1 MKTKNILI
9 SWTRPPVCGT
19 ADGIAVEA
27 VAIGPSSHHGSEAP
41 GQPAVRRR
49 DALRERCHW
58 T

>member
-9 SWTRPPVCGT
+9 SWTRLPVCGT

-27 VAIGPSSHHGSEAP
+27 VAIGPLSHHG
-41 GQPAVRRR
+41 R
-49 DALRERCHW
+49 